1 MLPQKDIIICLM
13 FNFPE
18 INPIALDFGILQIHW
33 YGLMY
38 FFGFI
43 LFILLGKYKIKISTD
58 ININEKI
65 LDDLFFYG
73 ALGVIIGGRVGY
85 TIFYQPQ
92 YYFTNLPEIFTIW
105 KGGMSFHGGL
115 IGVLLSVLFV
125 ARKYKIKWLEV
136 TDFIAPLVPL
146 GLGLGRLGNFINQEL
161 WGRPTNLPWGM
172 IFPKVDNIS
181 RHPSQLYQFLFE
193 GIILFIIL
201 WMYSRYPRKIGQ
213 TSGLFLIG
221 YSLSRIFVEFFR
233 EPDQYIGLFLDYIS
247 MGQIL
252 SLPMLII
259 GIILISI
266 NNND

>member
-1 MLPQKDIIICLM
+1 M

-43 LFILLGKYKIKISTD
+43 IFIQLGKYKTKISSDT
-58 ININEKI
+58 NINGKT

-73 ALGVIIGGRVGY
+73 ALGVIIGGRIGY
-85 TIFYQPQ
+85 TLFYQPQ
-92 YYFTNLPEIFTIW
+92 YYFTNLLEIFAIW

-115 IGVLLSVLFV
+115 IGVLLSVLFI

-146 GLGLGRLGNFINQEL
+146 GLGLGRVGNFINQEL
-161 WGRPTNLPWGM
+161 WGRPTHLPWGM
-172 IFPKVDNIS
+172 VFPKVDNIS

-201 WMYSRYPRKIGQ
+201 WVYSRYPRKIGQ

-233 EPDQYIGLFLDYIS
+233 EPDQHLGLFLEYIT

-252 SLPMLII
+252 SLPMLFV
-259 GIILISI
+259 GIFLMSS

>member
-1 MLPQKDIIICLM
+1 M

-43 LFILLGKYKIKISTD
+43 IFIQLGKYKIKISSDT
-58 ININEKI
+58 NIKGKTLE
-65 LDDLFFYG
+65 DLFFYG
-73 ALGVIIGGRVGY
+73 ALGVIIGGRIGY
-85 TIFYQPQ
+85 TLFYQPQ
-92 YYFTNLPEIFTIW
+92 YYFTNLLEIFAIW

-115 IGVLLSVLFV
+115 IGVLLSVLFI

-146 GLGLGRLGNFINQEL
+146 GLGLGRVGNFINQEL
-161 WGRPTNLPWGM
+161 WGRPTHLPWGM
-172 IFPKVDNIS
+172 VFPKVDNIS

-201 WMYSRYPRKIGQ
+201 WVYSRYPRKIGQ

-233 EPDQYIGLFLDYIS
+233 EPDQHLGLFLEYIT

-252 SLPMLII
+252 SLPMLFV
-259 GIILISI
+259 GIFLMSS

>member
-1 MLPQKDIIICLM
+1 M

-43 LFILLGKYKIKISTD
+43 LFIQLGKYKIKISSD
-58 ININEKI
+58 ININEKT

-73 ALGVIIGGRVGY
+73 ALGVIIGGRIGY
-85 TIFYQPQ
+85 TLFYQPQ
-92 YYFTNLPEIFTIW
+92 YYFTNLLEIFAIW

-161 WGRPTNLPWGM
+161 WGRPTDLPWGM

-233 EPDQYIGLFLDYIS
+233 EPDQHIGLFLDYIS

-252 SLPMLII
+252 SLPMLFV
-259 GIILISI
+259 GIILISF

>member
-1 MLPQKDIIICLM
+1 M

-43 LFILLGKYKIKISTD
+43 LFIQLGKYKIKISTD
-58 ININEKI
+58 IYINEKI

-85 TIFYQPQ
+85 TLFYQPQ
-92 YYFTNLPEIFTIW
+92 YYFTNLLEIFAIW

-125 ARKYKIKWLEV
+125 ARKYKIKWLEI

-161 WGRPTNLPWGM
+161 WGRPTHLPWGM

-201 WMYSRYPRKIGQ
+201 WVYSRYPRKIGQ

-233 EPDQYIGLFLDYIS
+233 EPDQHIGLFLDYIS

-252 SLPMLII
+252 SLPMLFV
-259 GIILISI
+259 GIILISF

>member
-1 MLPQKDIIICLM
+1 M

-43 LFILLGKYKIKISTD
+43 LFIQLGKYKIKISSD
-58 ININEKI
+58 INIKEKT

-73 ALGVIIGGRVGY
+73 ALGVIIGGRIGY
-85 TIFYQPQ
+85 TLFYQPQ
-92 YYFTNLPEIFTIW
+92 YYFTNLLEIFAIW

-161 WGRPTNLPWGM
+161 WGRPTDLPWGM

-201 WMYSRYPRKIGQ
+201 WVYSRYPRKIGQ

-233 EPDQYIGLFLDYIS
+233 EPDQHIGLFLDYIS

-252 SLPMLII
+252 SLPMLLV
-259 GIILISI
+259 GIILISF

>member
-1 MLPQKDIIICLM
+1 MY
-13 FNFPE
+13 NFPE

-43 LFILLGKYKIKISTD
+43 LFIQLGKYKIKISSD
-58 ININEKI
+58 ININGKT

-73 ALGVIIGGRVGY
+73 ALGVIIGGRIGY

-92 YYFTNLPEIFTIW
+92 YYFTNLLEIFAIW

-115 IGVLLSVLFV
+115 IGVLLSVLFI

-146 GLGLGRLGNFINQEL
+146 GLGLGRVGNFINQEL
-161 WGRPTNLPWGM
+161 WGRPTHLPWGM
-172 IFPKVDNIS
+172 VFPKVDNIS

-201 WMYSRYPRKIGQ
+201 WVYSRYPRKIGQ

-233 EPDQYIGLFLDYIS
+233 EPDQHLGLFLEYIT

-252 SLPMLII
+252 SLPMLFV
-259 GIILISI
+259 GIFLMSS

>member
-1 MLPQKDIIICLM
+1 M

-43 LFILLGKYKIKISTD
+43 IFIQLGKYKIKISSD
-58 ININEKI
+58 ININGKT

-73 ALGVIIGGRVGY
+73 ALGVIIGGRIGY
-85 TIFYQPQ
+85 TLFYQPQ
-92 YYFTNLPEIFTIW
+92 YYFTNLLEIFAIW

-161 WGRPTNLPWGM
+161 WGRPTDLPWGM

-201 WMYSRYPRKIGQ
+201 WVYSRYPRKIGQ

-233 EPDQYIGLFLDYIS
+233 EPDQHIGLFLDYIS

-252 SLPMLII
+252 SLPMLFV
-259 GIILISI
+259 GIILISF

>member
-1 MLPQKDIIICLM
+1 M

-43 LFILLGKYKIKISTD
+43 IFIQLGKYKIKISSDT
-58 ININEKI
+58 NINRKT

-73 ALGVIIGGRVGY
+73 ALGVIIGGRIGY
-85 TIFYQPQ
+85 TLFYQPQ
-92 YYFTNLPEIFTIW
+92 YYFTNLLEIFAIW

-115 IGVLLSVLFV
+115 IGVLLSVLFI

-146 GLGLGRLGNFINQEL
+146 GLGLGRVGNFINQEL
-161 WGRPTNLPWGM
+161 WGRPTHLPWGM
-172 IFPKVDNIS
+172 VFPKVDNIS

-201 WMYSRYPRKIGQ
+201 WVYSRYPRKIGQ

-233 EPDQYIGLFLDYIS
+233 EPDQHLGLFLEYIT

-252 SLPMLII
+252 SLPMLFV
-259 GIILISI
+259 GIFLMSS

>member
-1 MLPQKDIIICLM
+1 
-13 FNFPE
+13 
-18 INPIALDFGILQIHW
+18 
-33 YGLMY
+33 
-38 FFGFI
+38 
-43 LFILLGKYKIKISTD
+43 
-58 ININEKI
+58 
-65 LDDLFFYG
+65 
-73 ALGVIIGGRVGY
+73 
-85 TIFYQPQ
+85 
-92 YYFTNLPEIFTIW
+92 
-105 KGGMSFHGGL
+105 MSFHGGL

-161 WGRPTNLPWGM
+161 WGRPTDLPWGM

-201 WMYSRYPRKIGQ
+201 WVYSRYPRKIGQ

-233 EPDQYIGLFLDYIS
+233 EPDQHIGLFLDYIS

-252 SLPMLII
+252 SLPMLFA
-259 GIILISI
+259 GIILISF

>member
-1 MLPQKDIIICLM
+1 M

-43 LFILLGKYKIKISTD
+43 IFIQLGKYKIKISSDT
-58 ININEKI
+58 NINVKT

-73 ALGVIIGGRVGY
+73 ALGVIIGGRIGY
-85 TIFYQPQ
+85 TLFYQPQ
-92 YYFTNLPEIFTIW
+92 YYFTNLLEIFAIW

-115 IGVLLSVLFV
+115 IGVLLSVLFI

-146 GLGLGRLGNFINQEL
+146 GLGLGRVGNFINQEL
-161 WGRPTNLPWGM
+161 WGRPTHLPWGM
-172 IFPKVDNIS
+172 VFPKVDNIS

-201 WMYSRYPRKIGQ
+201 WVYSRYPRKIGQ

-233 EPDQYIGLFLDYIS
+233 EPDQHLGLFLEYIT

-252 SLPMLII
+252 SLPMLFV
-259 GIILISI
+259 GIFLMSS

>member
-1 MLPQKDIIICLM
+1 M

-43 LFILLGKYKIKISTD
+43 IFIQLGKYKIKISSD
-58 ININEKI
+58 ININGKT

-73 ALGVIIGGRVGY
+73 ALGVIIGGRIGY
-85 TIFYQPQ
+85 TLFYQPQ
-92 YYFTNLPEIFTIW
+92 YYFTNLLEIFAIW

-161 WGRPTNLPWGM
+161 WGRPTDLPWGM

-201 WMYSRYPRKIGQ
+201 WVYSRYPRKIGQ

-233 EPDQYIGLFLDYIS
+233 EPDQHLGLFLEYIT

-252 SLPMLII
+252 SLPMLFV
-259 GIILISI
+259 GIFLMSS

>member
-1 MLPQKDIIICLM
+1 M

-43 LFILLGKYKIKISTD
+43 LFIQLGKYKIKISSD
-58 ININEKI
+58 ININEKT

-73 ALGVIIGGRVGY
+73 ALGVIIGGRIGY

-92 YYFTNLPEIFTIW
+92 YYFTNLLEIFAIW

-115 IGVLLSVLFV
+115 IGVLLSVLFI

-146 GLGLGRLGNFINQEL
+146 GLGLGRVGNFINQEL
-161 WGRPTNLPWGM
+161 WGRPTHLPWGM
-172 IFPKVDNIS
+172 VFPKVDNIS

-201 WMYSRYPRKIGQ
+201 WVYSRYPRKIGQ

-233 EPDQYIGLFLDYIS
+233 EPDQHLGLFLEYIT

-252 SLPMLII
+252 SLPMLFV
-259 GIILISI
+259 GIFLMSS

>member
-1 MLPQKDIIICLM
+1 M

-43 LFILLGKYKIKISTD
+43 LFIQLGKYKIKISSD
-58 ININEKI
+58 ININGKT

-73 ALGVIIGGRVGY
+73 ALGVIIGGRIGY

-92 YYFTNLPEIFTIW
+92 YYFTNLLEIFAIW

-115 IGVLLSVLFV
+115 IGVLLSVLFI

-146 GLGLGRLGNFINQEL
+146 GLGLGRVGNFINQEL
-161 WGRPTNLPWGM
+161 WGRPTHLPWGM
-172 IFPKVDNIS
+172 VFPKVDNIS

-201 WMYSRYPRKIGQ
+201 WVYSRYPRKIGQ

-233 EPDQYIGLFLDYIS
+233 EPDQHLGLFLEYIT

-252 SLPMLII
+252 SLPMLFV
-259 GIILISI
+259 GIFLMSS

>member
-1 MLPQKDIIICLM
+1 M

-43 LFILLGKYKIKISTD
+43 LFIQLGKYKIKISSD
-58 ININEKI
+58 ININEKT

-73 ALGVIIGGRVGY
+73 ALGVIIGGRIGY
-85 TIFYQPQ
+85 TLFYQPQ
-92 YYFTNLPEIFTIW
+92 YYFTNLLEIFAIW

-115 IGVLLSVLFV
+115 IGVLLSVLFI

-146 GLGLGRLGNFINQEL
+146 GLGLGRVGNFINQEL
-161 WGRPTNLPWGM
+161 WGRPTHLPWGM
-172 IFPKVDNIS
+172 VFPKVDNIS

-201 WMYSRYPRKIGQ
+201 WVYSRYPRKIGQ

-233 EPDQYIGLFLDYIS
+233 EPDQHLGLFLEYIT

-252 SLPMLII
+252 SLPMLFV
-259 GIILISI
+259 GIFLMSS

>member
-1 MLPQKDIIICLM
+1 M

-43 LFILLGKYKIKISTD
+43 LFIQLGKYKIKISSD
-58 ININEKI
+58 ININEKT

-73 ALGVIIGGRVGY
+73 ALGVIIGGRIGY
-85 TIFYQPQ
+85 TLFYQPQ
-92 YYFTNLPEIFTIW
+92 YYFTNLLEIFAIW

-161 WGRPTNLPWGM
+161 WGRPTDLPWGM

-201 WMYSRYPRKIGQ
+201 WVYSRYPRKIGQ

-233 EPDQYIGLFLDYIS
+233 EPDQHLGLFLEYIT

-252 SLPMLII
+252 SLPMLFV
-259 GIILISI
+259 GIFLMSS

>member
-1 MLPQKDIIICLM
+1 M

-43 LFILLGKYKIKISTD
+43 LFIQLGKYKIKISSD
-58 ININEKI
+58 ININEKT

-73 ALGVIIGGRVGY
+73 ALGVIIGGRIGY
-85 TIFYQPQ
+85 TLFYQPQ
-92 YYFTNLPEIFTIW
+92 YYFTNLLEIFSIW

-146 GLGLGRLGNFINQEL
+146 GLGLGRLGNFINQEAY
-161 WGRPTNLPWGM
+161 GKIVSSEYYNKFPGFIKQQMYIDGYYRQPTFLYESIWNLL
-172 IFPKVDNIS
+172 I
-181 RHPSQLYQFLFE
+181 
-193 GIILFIIL
+193 FIIL
-201 WMYSRYPRKIGQ
+201 I
-213 TSGLFLIG
+213 FL
-221 YSLSRIFVEFFR
+221 LVET
-233 EPDQYIGLFLDYIS
+233 
-247 MGQIL
+247 
-252 SLPMLII
+252 
-259 GIILISI
+259 
-266 NNND
+266 

>member
-1 MLPQKDIIICLM
+1 M

-43 LFILLGKYKIKISTD
+43 LFIQLGKYKIKISSD

-73 ALGVIIGGRVGY
+73 ALGVIIGGRIGY
-85 TIFYQPQ
+85 TLFYQPQ
-92 YYFTNLPEIFTIW
+92 YYFTNLLEIFAIW

-161 WGRPTNLPWGM
+161 WGRPTDLPWGM

-201 WMYSRYPRKIGQ
+201 WVYSRYPRKIGQ

-233 EPDQYIGLFLDYIS
+233 EPDQHIGLFLDYIS

-252 SLPMLII
+252 SLPMLFV
-259 GIILISI
+259 GIILISF

>member
-1 MLPQKDIIICLM
+1 M

-43 LFILLGKYKIKISTD
+43 LFIQLGKYKIKISSD
-58 ININEKI
+58 ININGKT

-73 ALGVIIGGRVGY
+73 ALGVIIGGRIGY
-85 TIFYQPQ
+85 TLFYQPQ
-92 YYFTNLPEIFTIW
+92 YYFTNLLEIFAIW

-161 WGRPTNLPWGM
+161 WGRPTDLPWGM

-201 WMYSRYPRKIGQ
+201 WVYSRYPRKIGQ

-233 EPDQYIGLFLDYIS
+233 EPDQHIGLFLDYIS

-252 SLPMLII
+252 SLPMLFV
-259 GIILISI
+259 GIILISF

>member
-1 MLPQKDIIICLM
+1 M

-43 LFILLGKYKIKISTD
+43 IFIQLGKYKIKISSDT
-58 ININEKI
+58 NINGKT

-73 ALGVIIGGRVGY
+73 ALGVIIGGRIGY
-85 TIFYQPQ
+85 TLFYQPQ
-92 YYFTNLPEIFTIW
+92 YYFTNLLEIFAIW

-115 IGVLLSVLFV
+115 IGVLLSVFFI

-146 GLGLGRLGNFINQEL
+146 GLGLGRVGNFINQEL
-161 WGRPTNLPWGM
+161 WGRPTHLPWGM
-172 IFPKVDNIS
+172 VFPKVDNIS

-201 WMYSRYPRKIGQ
+201 WVYSRYPRKIGQ

-233 EPDQYIGLFLDYIS
+233 EPDQHLGLFLEYIT

-252 SLPMLII
+252 SLPMLFV
-259 GIILISI
+259 GIFLMSS

>member
-1 MLPQKDIIICLM
+1 M

-43 LFILLGKYKIKISTD
+43 IFIQLGKYKIKISSD
-58 ININEKI
+58 ININGKT

-73 ALGVIIGGRVGY
+73 ALGVIIGGRIGY
-85 TIFYQPQ
+85 ALFYQPQ
-92 YYFTNLPEIFTIW
+92 YYFTNLLEIFAIW

-115 IGVLLSVLFV
+115 IGVLLSVLFI

-146 GLGLGRLGNFINQEL
+146 GLGLGRVGNFINQEL
-161 WGRPTNLPWGM
+161 WGRPTHLPWGM
-172 IFPKVDNIS
+172 VFPKVDNIS

-201 WMYSRYPRKIGQ
+201 WVYSRYPRKIGQ

-233 EPDQYIGLFLDYIS
+233 EPDQHLGLFLEYIT

-252 SLPMLII
+252 SLPMLFV
-259 GIILISI
+259 GIFLMSS

>member
-1 MLPQKDIIICLM
+1 M

-43 LFILLGKYKIKISTD
+43 LFIQLGKYKIKISSD
-58 ININEKI
+58 VNINEKTF
-65 LDDLFFYG
+65 DDLFFYG
-73 ALGVIIGGRVGY
+73 ALGVIIGGRIGY
-85 TIFYQPQ
+85 TLFYQPQ
-92 YYFTNLPEIFTIW
+92 YYFTNLLEIFAIW

-161 WGRPTNLPWGM
+161 WGRPTDLPWGM

-201 WMYSRYPRKIGQ
+201 WVYSRYPRKIGQ

-233 EPDQYIGLFLDYIS
+233 EPDQHIGLFLDYIS

-252 SLPMLII
+252 SLPMLFV
-259 GIILISI
+259 GIILISF

>member
-1 MLPQKDIIICLM
+1 M

-43 LFILLGKYKIKISTD
+43 LFIQLGKYKIKISSD
-58 ININEKI
+58 ININEKP

-73 ALGVIIGGRVGY
+73 ALGVIIGGRIGY
-85 TIFYQPQ
+85 TLFYQPQ
-92 YYFTNLPEIFTIW
+92 YYFTNLLEIFAIW

-161 WGRPTNLPWGM
+161 WGRPTDLPWGM

-201 WMYSRYPRKIGQ
+201 WVYSRYPRKIGQ

-233 EPDQYIGLFLDYIS
+233 EPDQHIGLFLDYIS

-252 SLPMLII
+252 SLPMLFV
-259 GIILISI
+259 GIILISF

>member
-1 MLPQKDIIICLM
+1 M

-43 LFILLGKYKIKISTD
+43 IFIQLGKYKIKISSD
-58 ININEKI
+58 ININGKT

-73 ALGVIIGGRVGY
+73 ALGVIIGGRIGY
-85 TIFYQPQ
+85 TLFYQPQ
-92 YYFTNLPEIFTIW
+92 YYFTNLLEIFAIW

-115 IGVLLSVLFV
+115 IGVLLSVLFI

-146 GLGLGRLGNFINQEL
+146 GLGLGRVGNFINQEL
-161 WGRPTNLPWGM
+161 WGRPTHLPWGM
-172 IFPKVDNIS
+172 VFPKVDNIS

-201 WMYSRYPRKIGQ
+201 WVYSRYPRKIGQ

-233 EPDQYIGLFLDYIS
+233 EPDQHLGLFLEYIT

-252 SLPMLII
+252 SLPMLFV
-259 GIILISI
+259 GIFLMSS

>member
-1 MLPQKDIIICLM
+1 M

-43 LFILLGKYKIKISTD
+43 LFIQLGKYKIKISSD
-58 ININEKI
+58 ININGKT

-73 ALGVIIGGRVGY
+73 ALGVIIGGRIGY
-85 TIFYQPQ
+85 TLFYQPQ
-92 YYFTNLPEIFTIW
+92 YYFTNLLEIFAIW

-115 IGVLLSVLFV
+115 IGVLLSVLFI

-146 GLGLGRLGNFINQEL
+146 GLGLGRVGNFINQEL
-161 WGRPTNLPWGM
+161 WGRPTHLPWGM
-172 IFPKVDNIS
+172 VFPKVDNIS

-201 WMYSRYPRKIGQ
+201 WVYSRYPRKIGQ

-233 EPDQYIGLFLDYIS
+233 EPDQHLGLFLEYIT

-252 SLPMLII
+252 SLPMLFV
-259 GIILISI
+259 GIFLMSS

>member
-1 MLPQKDIIICLM
+1 M

-43 LFILLGKYKIKISTD
+43 IFIQLGKYKIKISSD
-58 ININEKI
+58 ININGKT

-73 ALGVIIGGRVGY
+73 ALGVIIGGRIGY

-92 YYFTNLPEIFTIW
+92 YYFTNLLEIFAIW

-115 IGVLLSVLFV
+115 IGVLLSVLFI

-146 GLGLGRLGNFINQEL
+146 GLGLGRVGNFINQEL
-161 WGRPTNLPWGM
+161 WGRPTHLPWGM
-172 IFPKVDNIS
+172 VFPKVDNIS

-201 WMYSRYPRKIGQ
+201 WVYSRYPRKIGQ

-233 EPDQYIGLFLDYIS
+233 EPDQHLGLFLEYIT

-252 SLPMLII
+252 SLPMLFV
-259 GIILISI
+259 GIFLMSS

>member
-1 MLPQKDIIICLM
+1 M

-43 LFILLGKYKIKISTD
+43 LFIQLGKYKIKISSD
-58 ININEKI
+58 ININEKT

-73 ALGVIIGGRVGY
+73 ALGVIIGGRIGY
-85 TIFYQPQ
+85 TLFYQPQ
-92 YYFTNLPEIFTIW
+92 YYFTNLLEIFAIW

-115 IGVLLSVLFV
+115 IGVLLSVLFI

-146 GLGLGRLGNFINQEL
+146 GLGLGRVGNFINQEL
-161 WGRPTNLPWGM
+161 WGRPTHLPWGM
-172 IFPKVDNIS
+172 VFPKVDNIS

-201 WMYSRYPRKIGQ
+201 WVYSRYPRKIGQ

-233 EPDQYIGLFLDYIS
+233 EPDQHIGLFLDYIS

-252 SLPMLII
+252 SLPMLFV
-259 GIILISI
+259 GIFLMSS

>member
-1 MLPQKDIIICLM
+1 M

-43 LFILLGKYKIKISTD
+43 IFIQLGKYKIKISSDT
-58 ININEKI
+58 NINEKT

-73 ALGVIIGGRVGY
+73 ALGVIIGGRIGY
-85 TIFYQPQ
+85 TLFYQPQ
-92 YYFTNLPEIFTIW
+92 YYFTNLLEIFAIW

-115 IGVLLSVLFV
+115 IGVLLSVLFI

-146 GLGLGRLGNFINQEL
+146 GLGLGRVGNFINQEL
-161 WGRPTNLPWGM
+161 WGRPTHLPWGM
-172 IFPKVDNIS
+172 VFPKVDNIS

-201 WMYSRYPRKIGQ
+201 WVYSRYPRKIGQ

-233 EPDQYIGLFLDYIS
+233 EPDQHLGLFLEYIT

-252 SLPMLII
+252 SLPMLFV
-259 GIILISI
+259 GIFLMSS

>member
-1 MLPQKDIIICLM
+1 M

-43 LFILLGKYKIKISTD
+43 LFIQLGKYKIKISSD
-58 ININEKI
+58 ININGKT

-73 ALGVIIGGRVGY
+73 ALGVIIGGRIGY
-85 TIFYQPQ
+85 TLFYQPQ
-92 YYFTNLPEIFTIW
+92 YYFTNLLEIFAIW

-161 WGRPTNLPWGM
+161 WGRPTDLPWGM

-201 WMYSRYPRKIGQ
+201 WVYSRYPRKIGQ

-233 EPDQYIGLFLDYIS
+233 EPDQHIGLFLDYIS

-252 SLPMLII
+252 SLPMLFA
-259 GIILISI
+259 GIILISF